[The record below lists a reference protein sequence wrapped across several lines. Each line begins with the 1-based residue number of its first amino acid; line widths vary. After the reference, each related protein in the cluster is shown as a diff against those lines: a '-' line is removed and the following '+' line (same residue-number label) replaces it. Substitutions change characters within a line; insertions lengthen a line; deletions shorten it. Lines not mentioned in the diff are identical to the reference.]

1 MKEKPFT
8 RRGMLS
14 SLSSIYDPLELAAPF
29 MLRERKIIQSLY
41 HQNLDQDEQ
50 IRDNMARQ
58 QAAWKSNLLLWEDI
72 KTERCFKP
80 QRFLMH

>member
-14 SLSSIYDPLELAAPF
+14 SLSSIYDPLELAALF
-29 MLRERKIIQSLY
+29 MLQRRKIIQSLY

-72 KTERCFKP
+72 KTER
-80 QRFLMH
+80 

>member
-14 SLSSIYDPLELAAPF
+14 SLSSIYEPLELAAPF
-29 MLRERKIIQSLY
+29 MLQRRKIIQSLY

-72 KTERCFKP
+72 KTER
-80 QRFLMH
+80 